1 MSLKPR
7 HTVPQPYFKRSAR
20 KTLLIE
26 RAQAALAEA
35 RKNGTVEVITTK
47 DGTQFLSVKMKPES

>member
-1 MSLKPR
+1 MSSDHQTASLKNYDR
-7 HTVPQPYFKRSAR
+7 AR
-20 KTLLIE
+20 ATQVKLIE

>member
-1 MSLKPR
+1 MSLEHQTASLKNYDR
-7 HTVPQPYFKRSAR
+7 AR
-20 KTLLIE
+20 ATQVKLIE

>member
-1 MSLKPR
+1 MSSEHQTASLKNSDR
-7 HTVPQPYFKRSAR
+7 AR
-20 KTLLIE
+20 ATQVKLIE

>member
-7 HTVPQPYFKRSAR
+7 HTAPPPFFKHSAH
-20 KTLLIE
+20 KTRLIE
-26 RAQAALAEA
+26 RAQASLAEA

-47 DGTQFLSVKMKPES
+47 DGTQFLSMKMKPES